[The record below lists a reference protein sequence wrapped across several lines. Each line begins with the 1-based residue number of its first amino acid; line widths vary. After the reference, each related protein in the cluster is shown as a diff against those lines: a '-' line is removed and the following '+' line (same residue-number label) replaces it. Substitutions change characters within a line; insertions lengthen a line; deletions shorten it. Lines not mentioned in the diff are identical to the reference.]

1 MSFMMIRHRVKDYA
15 AWKLGYDA
23 HEPARAQ
30 AGLTEKY
37 LLRSADDPNEVV
49 ILLEAKDLERAKAFA
64 SSPDLKAK
72 MQEVGVVDKPD
83 VYFLN
88 A

>member
-1 MSFMMIRHRVKDYA
+1 MSFMMIRHKVKDYA
-15 AWKLGYDA
+15 AWKPGYDA
-23 HEPARAQ
+23 HEPARTR

-72 MQEVGVVDKPD
+72 MQEVGVVDIPD

-88 A
+88 P